1 MIKYFYEKSDILS
14 WPSNITY
21 GELVTFDDNRFYE
34 WAEDLRM
41 RVLTDWDNNG
51 KPPVV
56 GRTEEEINQSFSK
69 LRQFNASSIFHS
81 VEEGNDSDMIGVI
94 ANFTKVGSAA
104 NQFFPTMLKTKIAS
118 GMGSDSG
125 KSIYDYFTDSMKD
138 TFHHIMKRSVY
149 NDSMYL
155 YSKSLSS
162 NQVKNPYFKEG
173 ETLRDFFMAY
183 KNGDGRFD
191 GQGVRISKISCT
203 LETQTKKYKKYL
215 TIKADEI
222 RQFLAEGLI
231 DDFMLFTL
239 GNPQDLTDTFNIQ
252 KEGSEPRANVYI
264 VRVYEKN
271 IKLFPSAIQVFRMS
285 FCQPA
290 VNFPPM
296 TAKFLY
302 EHFTK
307 HIPASETVT
316 VYDPSAGWGGRILG
330 AMSVGRPIHYVG
342 TDPNTDNFIDELG
355 ISRYEYLAD
364 FFLKSIG
371 ERGTNVTSKF
381 FVTNE
386 NHTYE
391 LFQDGSET
399 IQFNP
404 KFQKYKG
411 KLDFIF
417 TSPPYF
423 NREMYSDDA
432 TQSYK
437 AHSEYADWRDNFLR
451 PTLETAVAY
460 LKSDRYLCW
469 NIADIRISTNKI
481 VHLEKDSIDIL
492 ESLGMEYVGKF
503 GMAMGRMIGNSDQE
517 KLAER
522 TANKVFHK
530 GQWWKQEPIFIFRKP
545 LVDKE

>member
-222 RQFLAEGLI
+222 RQFLA
-231 DDFMLFTL
+231 
-239 GNPQDLTDTFNIQ
+239 
-252 KEGSEPRANVYI
+252 
-264 VRVYEKN
+264 
-271 IKLFPSAIQVFRMS
+271 
-285 FCQPA
+285 
-290 VNFPPM
+290 
-296 TAKFLY
+296 
-302 EHFTK
+302 
-307 HIPASETVT
+307 
-316 VYDPSAGWGGRILG
+316 
-330 AMSVGRPIHYVG
+330 
-342 TDPNTDNFIDELG
+342 
-355 ISRYEYLAD
+355 
-364 FFLKSIG
+364 
-371 ERGTNVTSKF
+371 
-381 FVTNE
+381 
-386 NHTYE
+386 
-391 LFQDGSET
+391 
-399 IQFNP
+399 
-404 KFQKYKG
+404 
-411 KLDFIF
+411 
-417 TSPPYF
+417 
-423 NREMYSDDA
+423 
-432 TQSYK
+432 
-437 AHSEYADWRDNFLR
+437 
-451 PTLETAVAY
+451 
-460 LKSDRYLCW
+460 
-469 NIADIRISTNKI
+469 
-481 VHLEKDSIDIL
+481 
-492 ESLGMEYVGKF
+492 
-503 GMAMGRMIGNSDQE
+503 
-517 KLAER
+517 
-522 TANKVFHK
+522 
-530 GQWWKQEPIFIFRKP
+530 
-545 LVDKE
+545 